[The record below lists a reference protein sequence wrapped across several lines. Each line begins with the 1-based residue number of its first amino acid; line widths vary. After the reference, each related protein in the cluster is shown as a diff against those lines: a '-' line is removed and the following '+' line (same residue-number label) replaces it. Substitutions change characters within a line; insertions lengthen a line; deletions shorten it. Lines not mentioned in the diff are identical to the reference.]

1 MQSLKANAV
10 LRNPLTWG
18 VTAMVLAIVAALVL
32 TYVYYNPPGKGQL
45 VSFYTDD
52 ANSIRVGDEVRMAGI
67 KVGSVSDL
75 ELEPNQVLVTAKIDD
90 TAFVG
95 DESQVDVRMLTV
107 VGGYYVNL
115 ASMGNAPLGRQTI
128 PLSRVTMPYS
138 LIRTLT
144 DTTKITENVNPQSI
158 NDSLNQ
164 ISQGLTAGTNVQVV
178 SSTINAGNALM
189 SSIERQRG
197 QVTKILNLSDEY
209 IRALSNYRDKFAQL
223 VRKVSILTQ
232 TMVIYNRGLS
242 QTLQGLGDVLLA
254 LKPLGDFYEAHRIEF
269 IERVR
274 DFLERGRLFV
284 ERNGLTIRVLKRTQ
298 NLLDRVL
305 NAQNADPGLLAT
317 DLCVPI
323 PGSTC

>member
-189 SSIERQRG
+189 SSIEG
-197 QVTKILNLSDEY
+197 SG
-209 IRALSNYRDKFAQL
+209 
-223 VRKVSILTQ
+223 VR
-232 TMVIYNRGLS
+232 
-242 QTLQGLGDVLLA
+242 
-254 LKPLGDFYEAHRIEF
+254 
-269 IERVR
+269 
-274 DFLERGRLFV
+274 
-284 ERNGLTIRVLKRTQ
+284 
-298 NLLDRVL
+298 
-305 NAQNADPGLLAT
+305 
-317 DLCVPI
+317 
-323 PGSTC
+323 